1 MSKTLTSILAILA
14 VAKFMASVPAHA
26 HESASHE
33 VTITHPWAMAA
44 DAGSN
49 TRLYMVIENGEPANI
64 TVTTLE
70 TPVASDTEIRFQAD
84 DETVL
89 SLSSRSIRP
98 DEALNMGTHHMWFE
112 LIGLKRDLV
121 MGSQFPAALRLADGR
136 HINLKVFVGHAH
148 QTTSPDG

>member
-1 MSKTLTSILAILA
+1 MSKTLKSILSVLAIAL
-14 VAKFMASVPAHA
+14 FMASVPANA
-26 HESASHE
+26 HESASHQ
-33 VTITHPWAMAA
+33 VTIVHPWAMSAKVGG
-44 DAGSN
+44 D
-49 TRLYMVIENGEPANI
+49 TRLYMVIENEETENI

-70 TPVASDTEIRFQAD
+70 TPVAWDTKIRFQAD

-121 MGSQFPAALRLADGR
+121 MGSQFPAALKLADGR
-136 HINLKVFVGHAH
+136 SIDLTVFVGHAH
-148 QTTSPDG
+148 